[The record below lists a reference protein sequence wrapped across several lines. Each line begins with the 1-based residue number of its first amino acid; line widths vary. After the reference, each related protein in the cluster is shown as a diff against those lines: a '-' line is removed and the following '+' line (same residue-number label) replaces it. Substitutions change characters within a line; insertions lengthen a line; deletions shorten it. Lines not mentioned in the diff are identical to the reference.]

1 MCDGFELY
9 YMEHMAA
16 QERRER
22 EAAEKQAREAKLD
35 APRQSEPAREQQ
47 PDAVP
52 V

>member
-16 QERRER
+16 EERRER
-22 EAAEKQAREAKLD
+22 ELAERKAREAKLD
-35 APRQSEPAREQQ
+35 APRKAEPVKEAQ

>member
-16 QERRER
+16 
-22 EAAEKQAREAKLD
+22 EAAREQAAAKKARAAKLD
-35 APRQSEPAREQQ
+35 APRQAEPVKEEQ
-47 PDAVP
+47 PAPVP